1 MSYDIGPRIGIE
13 GEKAFKDSLSAVVSN
28 VKALG
33 AEMKAVTAAFS
44 GNEHS
49 MEALTAQSGVLERSI
64 SATEE
69 EIALLNKQYDS
80 QKKVLEGLGE
90 ALEQAAAE
98 YGETSKEALKA
109 QNAYN
114 RQYRTLNELKTKME
128 NASASLSGFQSAL
141 AANERAAAGLS
152 GEEART
158 ADATERL
165 TREIAEQEE
174 KLSKLGRG
182 YSNAVL
188 EYGKGSDEA
197 KKFEREI
204 GQLSS
209 ELKSNQ
215 QRLKDASTGAEAL
228 GDAMEDASGGVS
240 KMGEGLSSVGVAIG
254 NLMSS
259 AIQAAL
265 EGLRDLGSAL
275 WNLDEAT
282 EAYRAA
288 QGRLNT
294 AFEAAGY
301 STETAHQAY
310 TDLYAILGDTD
321 TAVEAAQLL
330 AQLADSEEDMA
341 QWAEIAAGVAGTFG
355 DALPINSLIEA
366 ANETAKTGE
375 ITGALADALNWAAEE
390 GEPYG
395 VALKASTE
403 ANAEWNKAVEA
414 AASAEDSFSLALQ
427 SCATESERN
436 QLIMSTL
443 TQTYSE
449 ASAAFYENNAAVVQA
464 RESQALLDESLAG
477 LGETISTVKS
487 GLQAEF
493 LPAIAEAAQAFSG
506 MLAGAEGADTA
517 FAGAIQKLVA
527 TGTEK
532 LPEILEFGGTL
543 LSTLGE
549 GIAGA
554 LPEIAG
560 FVGEALSEFTA
571 GVLELLPDLAD
582 AAVELATALADG
594 ISDSLPELI
603 PAAVDTVMQ
612 IAGTLTDPENLEH
625 MISSALELIVSLAE
639 GLIKALPEL
648 AERAPEIIKNLV
660 TALVAEGP
668 QIIAAAVELVTA
680 LADGISDSLPELI
693 PAAVDTVM
701 QIAGTLTDPE
711 NLEHMISSALE
722 LIVSLAEGLIK
733 ALPELAERAPEIIKN
748 LVTALVAEG
757 PQIIAAAL
765 ELVVTLGGGLIAALP
780 DLAAFIPKVIAAIA
794 GGLIEGIG
802 EIEEVGGQIVEG
814 LWEGIK
820 DMGSWI
826 KEKVTGFFGGI
837 VDSVK
842 GLLGIRSPSRV
853 FAGIGGNMAEGLEQG
868 WSGAYRHT
876 KRRITGGLQDVADE
890 ARKIG
895 DLFEGV
901 SYEPDVD
908 YSELMLAAKD
918 LEEFQ
923 RLAAQRSA
931 KIVGESLDTTAQ
943 GFAGN
948 EELLE
953 RWQSSVRQSMDSIQ
967 RTVDGVSYAPDVDYS
982 ALMLAAEDLEK
993 FQQLAAQRS
1002 AKIVGENIDL
1012 AAQGF
1017 AGNAELLEQWRD
1029 SVQRT
1034 MDSIEKSAGGV
1045 SYEPDVDCSEWMLA
1059 AKDLE
1064 EFIAGGPDMGRA
1076 FMEELSNGIA
1086 EGASTLYDTM
1096 REVTRNTGAV
1106 FREELDAVCGRID
1119 SAMSELGTA
1128 PPARTAGNAGASAA
1142 SGTQRAEGP
1151 ANMADAVSR
1160 ALSGAAVYMSGRK
1173 VGKLLTTQQGNG
1185 TIARGGGLVPV
1196 G

>member
-390 GEPYG
+390 GETYG

-560 FVGEALSEFTA
+560 FGGEALSEFTA

-582 AAVELATALADG
+582 
-594 ISDSLPELI
+594 
-603 PAAVDTVMQ
+603 
-612 IAGTLTDPENLEH
+612 
-625 MISSALELIVSLAE
+625 
-639 GLIKALPEL
+639 
-648 AERAPEIIKNLV
+648 
-660 TALVAEGP
+660 
-668 QIIAAAVELVTA
+668 AAVELVTA

>member
-254 NLMSS
+254 DLMSS

-390 GEPYG
+390 GETYG

-414 AASAEDSFSLALQ
+414 AASAEDYFSLALQ

-560 FVGEALSEFTA
+560 FGGEALSEFTA

-582 AAVELATALADG
+582 
-594 ISDSLPELI
+594 
-603 PAAVDTVMQ
+603 
-612 IAGTLTDPENLEH
+612 
-625 MISSALELIVSLAE
+625 
-639 GLIKALPEL
+639 
-648 AERAPEIIKNLV
+648 
-660 TALVAEGP
+660 
-668 QIIAAAVELVTA
+668 AAVELVTA

-895 DLFEGV
+895 DLFKGV

>member
-390 GEPYG
+390 GETYG

-668 QIIAAAVELVTA
+668 QIIAAA
-680 LADGISDSLPELI
+680 
-693 PAAVDTVM
+693 
-701 QIAGTLTDPE
+701 
-711 NLEHMISSALE
+711 
-722 LIVSLAEGLIK
+722 
-733 ALPELAERAPEIIKN
+733 
-748 LVTALVAEG
+748 
-757 PQIIAAAL
+757 L

-895 DLFEGV
+895 DLFKGV

>member
-603 PAAVDTVMQ
+603 PAAVATVMQ

-625 MISSALELIVSLAE
+625 MISSA
-639 GLIKALPEL
+639 
-648 AERAPEIIKNLV
+648 R
-660 TALVAEGP
+660 
-668 QIIAAAVELVTA
+668 
-680 LADGISDSLPELI
+680 
-693 PAAVDTVM
+693 
-701 QIAGTLTDPE
+701 
-711 NLEHMISSALE
+711 E

-895 DLFEGV
+895 DLFKGV

>member
-390 GEPYG
+390 GETYG

-414 AASAEDSFSLALQ
+414 AASAEDYFSLALQ

-560 FVGEALSEFTA
+560 FGGEALSEFTA

-582 AAVELATALADG
+582 
-594 ISDSLPELI
+594 
-603 PAAVDTVMQ
+603 
-612 IAGTLTDPENLEH
+612 
-625 MISSALELIVSLAE
+625 
-639 GLIKALPEL
+639 
-648 AERAPEIIKNLV
+648 
-660 TALVAEGP
+660 
-668 QIIAAAVELVTA
+668 AAVELVTA

-895 DLFEGV
+895 DLFKGV

-1045 SYEPDVDCSEWMLA
+1045 SYEPDVDCSEWILA

>member
-152 GEEART
+152 GEEAHT

-390 GEPYG
+390 GETYG

-414 AASAEDSFSLALQ
+414 AASAEDYFSLALQ

-560 FVGEALSEFTA
+560 FGGEALSEFTA

-582 AAVELATALADG
+582 
-594 ISDSLPELI
+594 
-603 PAAVDTVMQ
+603 
-612 IAGTLTDPENLEH
+612 
-625 MISSALELIVSLAE
+625 
-639 GLIKALPEL
+639 
-648 AERAPEIIKNLV
+648 
-660 TALVAEGP
+660 
-668 QIIAAAVELVTA
+668 AAVELVTA

-895 DLFEGV
+895 DLFKGV

-993 FQQLAAQRS
+993 FRQLAAQRS

>member
-390 GEPYG
+390 GETYG

-414 AASAEDSFSLALQ
+414 AASAEDYFSLALQ

-560 FVGEALSEFTA
+560 FGGEALSEFTA

-582 AAVELATALADG
+582 
-594 ISDSLPELI
+594 
-603 PAAVDTVMQ
+603 
-612 IAGTLTDPENLEH
+612 
-625 MISSALELIVSLAE
+625 
-639 GLIKALPEL
+639 
-648 AERAPEIIKNLV
+648 
-660 TALVAEGP
+660 
-668 QIIAAAVELVTA
+668 AAVELVTA

-895 DLFEGV
+895 DLFKGV

-948 EELLE
+948 E
-953 RWQSSVRQSMDSIQ
+953 
-967 RTVDGVSYAPDVDYS
+967 
-982 ALMLAAEDLEK
+982 
-993 FQQLAAQRS
+993 
-1002 AKIVGENIDL
+1002 
-1012 AAQGF
+1012 
-1017 AGNAELLEQWRD
+1017 ELLEQWRD

>member
-390 GEPYG
+390 GETYG

-414 AASAEDSFSLALQ
+414 AASAEDYFSLALQ

-464 RESQALLDESLAG
+464 RESQSLLDESLAG

-560 FVGEALSEFTA
+560 FGGEALSEFTA

-582 AAVELATALADG
+582 
-594 ISDSLPELI
+594 
-603 PAAVDTVMQ
+603 
-612 IAGTLTDPENLEH
+612 
-625 MISSALELIVSLAE
+625 
-639 GLIKALPEL
+639 
-648 AERAPEIIKNLV
+648 
-660 TALVAEGP
+660 
-668 QIIAAAVELVTA
+668 AAVELVTA

-895 DLFEGV
+895 DLFKGV

>member
-215 QRLKDASTGAEAL
+215 QRLKDASAGAEAL

-390 GEPYG
+390 GETYG

-414 AASAEDSFSLALQ
+414 AASAEDYFSLALQ

-560 FVGEALSEFTA
+560 FGGEALSEFTA

-582 AAVELATALADG
+582 
-594 ISDSLPELI
+594 
-603 PAAVDTVMQ
+603 
-612 IAGTLTDPENLEH
+612 
-625 MISSALELIVSLAE
+625 
-639 GLIKALPEL
+639 
-648 AERAPEIIKNLV
+648 
-660 TALVAEGP
+660 
-668 QIIAAAVELVTA
+668 AAVELVTA

-1029 SVQRT
+1029 SIQRT

>member
-390 GEPYG
+390 GETYG

-414 AASAEDSFSLALQ
+414 AASAEDYFSLALQ
-427 SCATESERN
+427 SCTTESERN

-560 FVGEALSEFTA
+560 FGGEALSEFTA

-582 AAVELATALADG
+582 
-594 ISDSLPELI
+594 
-603 PAAVDTVMQ
+603 
-612 IAGTLTDPENLEH
+612 
-625 MISSALELIVSLAE
+625 
-639 GLIKALPEL
+639 
-648 AERAPEIIKNLV
+648 
-660 TALVAEGP
+660 
-668 QIIAAAVELVTA
+668 AAVELVTA

>member
-1 MSYDIGPRIGIE
+1 
-13 GEKAFKDSLSAVVSN
+13 
-28 VKALG
+28 
-33 AEMKAVTAAFS
+33 
-44 GNEHS
+44 
-49 MEALTAQSGVLERSI
+49 
-64 SATEE
+64 
-69 EIALLNKQYDS
+69 
-80 QKKVLEGLGE
+80 
-90 ALEQAAAE
+90 
-98 YGETSKEALKA
+98 
-109 QNAYN
+109 
-114 RQYRTLNELKTKME
+114 
-128 NASASLSGFQSAL
+128 
-141 AANERAAAGLS
+141 
-152 GEEART
+152 
-158 ADATERL
+158 
-165 TREIAEQEE
+165 
-174 KLSKLGRG
+174 
-182 YSNAVL
+182 
-188 EYGKGSDEA
+188 
-197 KKFEREI
+197 
-204 GQLSS
+204 
-209 ELKSNQ
+209 
-215 QRLKDASTGAEAL
+215 
-228 GDAMEDASGGVS
+228 
-240 KMGEGLSSVGVAIG
+240 
-254 NLMSS
+254 
-259 AIQAAL
+259 
-265 EGLRDLGSAL
+265 
-275 WNLDEAT
+275 
-282 EAYRAA
+282 
-288 QGRLNT
+288 
-294 AFEAAGY
+294 
-301 STETAHQAY
+301 
-310 TDLYAILGDTD
+310 
-321 TAVEAAQLL
+321 
-330 AQLADSEEDMA
+330 
-341 QWAEIAAGVAGTFG
+341 
-355 DALPINSLIEA
+355 
-366 ANETAKTGE
+366 
-375 ITGALADALNWAAEE
+375 
-390 GEPYG
+390 
-395 VALKASTE
+395 
-403 ANAEWNKAVEA
+403 
-414 AASAEDSFSLALQ
+414 
-427 SCATESERN
+427 
-436 QLIMSTL
+436 MSTL

-560 FVGEALSEFTA
+560 FGGEALSEFTA

-582 AAVELATALADG
+582 
-594 ISDSLPELI
+594 
-603 PAAVDTVMQ
+603 
-612 IAGTLTDPENLEH
+612 
-625 MISSALELIVSLAE
+625 
-639 GLIKALPEL
+639 
-648 AERAPEIIKNLV
+648 
-660 TALVAEGP
+660 
-668 QIIAAAVELVTA
+668 AAVELVTA

-895 DLFEGV
+895 DLFKGV

>member
-174 KLSKLGRG
+174 QLSKLGRG

-215 QRLKDASTGAEAL
+215 QRLKDASAGAEAL

-390 GEPYG
+390 GETYG

-414 AASAEDSFSLALQ
+414 AASAEDYFSLALQ

-560 FVGEALSEFTA
+560 FGGEALSEFTA

-582 AAVELATALADG
+582 
-594 ISDSLPELI
+594 
-603 PAAVDTVMQ
+603 
-612 IAGTLTDPENLEH
+612 
-625 MISSALELIVSLAE
+625 
-639 GLIKALPEL
+639 
-648 AERAPEIIKNLV
+648 
-660 TALVAEGP
+660 
-668 QIIAAAVELVTA
+668 AAVELVTA

>member
-390 GEPYG
+390 GETYG

-414 AASAEDSFSLALQ
+414 AASAEDYFSLALQ

-560 FVGEALSEFTA
+560 FGGEALSEFTA

-582 AAVELATALADG
+582 
-594 ISDSLPELI
+594 
-603 PAAVDTVMQ
+603 
-612 IAGTLTDPENLEH
+612 
-625 MISSALELIVSLAE
+625 
-639 GLIKALPEL
+639 
-648 AERAPEIIKNLV
+648 
-660 TALVAEGP
+660 
-668 QIIAAAVELVTA
+668 AAVELVTA

-733 ALPELAERAPEIIKN
+733 AHPELAERAPEIIKN

-895 DLFEGV
+895 DLFKGV

>member
-390 GEPYG
+390 GETYG

-403 ANAEWNKAVEA
+403 ANAEWNKVVEA
-414 AASAEDSFSLALQ
+414 AASAEDYFSLALQ

-560 FVGEALSEFTA
+560 FGGEALSEFTA

-582 AAVELATALADG
+582 
-594 ISDSLPELI
+594 
-603 PAAVDTVMQ
+603 
-612 IAGTLTDPENLEH
+612 
-625 MISSALELIVSLAE
+625 
-639 GLIKALPEL
+639 
-648 AERAPEIIKNLV
+648 
-660 TALVAEGP
+660 
-668 QIIAAAVELVTA
+668 AAVELVTA

-1151 ANMADAVSR
+1151 ANIADAVSR

>member
-1 MSYDIGPRIGIE
+1 MSYDIGPKIGIE

-44 GNEHS
+44 GNENS
-49 MEALTAQSGVLERSI
+49 MEALTAKNGVLEKSI

-69 EIALLNKQYDS
+69 ELALLNKQYDS

-90 ALEQAAAE
+90 ALEQAAE
-98 YGETSKEALKA
+98 KYGENSTEALKA

-141 AANERAAAGLS
+141 AANERAAAGLAD
-152 GEEART
+152 GEART

-165 TREIAEQEE
+165 TREIAGQEE

-204 GQLSS
+204 GELSS

-215 QRLKDASTGAEAL
+215 QRLKDAAAGAEEL
-228 GDAMEDASGGVS
+228 GDSMEDATSGVNR
-240 KMGEGLSSVGVAIG
+240 MGGGLSSVGVAVG

-259 AIQAAL
+259 AVQAAL
-265 EGLRDLGSAL
+265 EGLRDLASAL

-282 EAYRAA
+282 EEYRAA
-288 QGRLNT
+288 QGKLNT

-341 QWAEIAAGVAGTFG
+341 EWAGIAAGVAGTFG
-355 DALPINSLIEA
+355 DALPINSLTEA

-375 ITGALADALNWAAEE
+375 ITGALADAINWAAKE
-390 GEPYG
+390 GETYG
-395 VALKASTE
+395 VALKANTE

-414 AASAEDSFSLALQ
+414 AASAEDYFNLALQ

-443 TQTYSE
+443 TQSYSE
-449 ASAAFYENNAAVVQA
+449 ASAAFYENNAALIRA

-493 LPAIAEAAQAFSG
+493 LPAIAEVAQAFSG
-506 MLAGAEGADTA
+506 MLTGAEGADAA
-517 FAGAIQKLVA
+517 FAEAIEKLIS

-560 FVGEALSEFTA
+560 FGGEVLSEFTA

-582 AAVELATALADG
+582 
-594 ISDSLPELI
+594 
-603 PAAVDTVMQ
+603 
-612 IAGTLTDPENLEH
+612 
-625 MISSALELIVSLAE
+625 
-639 GLIKALPEL
+639 
-648 AERAPEIIKNLV
+648 
-660 TALVAEGP
+660 
-668 QIIAAAVELVTA
+668 AAVELVTA

-693 PAAVDTVM
+693 PAATETVL
-701 QIAGTLTDPE
+701 QIAETLTAPE
-711 NLEHMISSALE
+711 NLEHIISSALE

-733 ALPELAERAPEIIKN
+733 ALPELVERAPEIIKN

-765 ELVVTLGGGLIAALP
+765 ELMVTLGGGLIAAIP
-780 DLAAFIPKVIAAIA
+780 DLVAFVPKIIVAIA

-1086 EGASTLYDTM
+1086 EGASTLYGTM

-1173 VGKLLTTQQGNG
+1173 VGKLLTARQGND

>member
-390 GEPYG
+390 GETYG

-414 AASAEDSFSLALQ
+414 AASAEDYFSLALQ

-560 FVGEALSEFTA
+560 FGGEALSEFTA

-582 AAVELATALADG
+582 
-594 ISDSLPELI
+594 
-603 PAAVDTVMQ
+603 
-612 IAGTLTDPENLEH
+612 
-625 MISSALELIVSLAE
+625 
-639 GLIKALPEL
+639 
-648 AERAPEIIKNLV
+648 
-660 TALVAEGP
+660 
-668 QIIAAAVELVTA
+668 AAVELVTA

-895 DLFEGV
+895 DLFKGV

-1034 MDSIEKSAGGV
+1034 MDSIEKSADGV

-1151 ANMADAVSR
+1151 ANIADAVSR

>member
-330 AQLADSEEDMA
+330 TQLADSEEDMA

-390 GEPYG
+390 GETYG

-414 AASAEDSFSLALQ
+414 AASAEDYFSLALQ

-560 FVGEALSEFTA
+560 FGGEALSEFTA

-582 AAVELATALADG
+582 
-594 ISDSLPELI
+594 
-603 PAAVDTVMQ
+603 
-612 IAGTLTDPENLEH
+612 
-625 MISSALELIVSLAE
+625 
-639 GLIKALPEL
+639 
-648 AERAPEIIKNLV
+648 
-660 TALVAEGP
+660 
-668 QIIAAAVELVTA
+668 AAVELVTA

-895 DLFEGV
+895 DLFKGV

>member
-390 GEPYG
+390 GETYG

-414 AASAEDSFSLALQ
+414 AASAEDYFSLALQ

-560 FVGEALSEFTA
+560 FGGEALSEFTA

-582 AAVELATALADG
+582 
-594 ISDSLPELI
+594 
-603 PAAVDTVMQ
+603 
-612 IAGTLTDPENLEH
+612 
-625 MISSALELIVSLAE
+625 
-639 GLIKALPEL
+639 
-648 AERAPEIIKNLV
+648 
-660 TALVAEGP
+660 
-668 QIIAAAVELVTA
+668 AAVELVTA

-1012 AAQGF
+1012 PAQGF

>member
-390 GEPYG
+390 GETYG

-560 FVGEALSEFTA
+560 FGGEALSEFTA

-582 AAVELATALADG
+582 AAVEL
-594 ISDSLPELI
+594 
-603 PAAVDTVMQ
+603 
-612 IAGTLTDPENLEH
+612 
-625 MISSALELIVSLAE
+625 
-639 GLIKALPEL
+639 
-648 AERAPEIIKNLV
+648 
-660 TALVAEGP
+660 
-668 QIIAAAVELVTA
+668 VTA

-693 PAAVDTVM
+693 PAAVATVM

>member
-390 GEPYG
+390 GETYG

-414 AASAEDSFSLALQ
+414 AASAEDYFSLALQ

-560 FVGEALSEFTA
+560 FGGEALSEFTA

-582 AAVELATALADG
+582 
-594 ISDSLPELI
+594 
-603 PAAVDTVMQ
+603 
-612 IAGTLTDPENLEH
+612 
-625 MISSALELIVSLAE
+625 
-639 GLIKALPEL
+639 
-648 AERAPEIIKNLV
+648 
-660 TALVAEGP
+660 
-668 QIIAAAVELVTA
+668 AAVELVTA

-895 DLFEGV
+895 DLFKGV

-953 RWQSSVRQSMDSIQ
+953 RCPGSVRLTMDSIQ

-1096 REVTRNTGAV
+1096 REVTRTTGAV
-1106 FREELDAVCGRID
+1106 FR
-1119 SAMSELGTA
+1119 
-1128 PPARTAGNAGASAA
+1128 
-1142 SGTQRAEGP
+1142 QRHE
-1151 ANMADAVSR
+1151 
-1160 ALSGAAVYMSGRK
+1160 
-1173 VGKLLTTQQGNG
+1173 
-1185 TIARGGGLVPV
+1185 
-1196 G
+1196 

>member
-390 GEPYG
+390 GETYG

-414 AASAEDSFSLALQ
+414 AASAEDYFSLALQ

-560 FVGEALSEFTA
+560 FGGEALSEFTA

-582 AAVELATALADG
+582 
-594 ISDSLPELI
+594 
-603 PAAVDTVMQ
+603 
-612 IAGTLTDPENLEH
+612 
-625 MISSALELIVSLAE
+625 
-639 GLIKALPEL
+639 
-648 AERAPEIIKNLV
+648 
-660 TALVAEGP
+660 
-668 QIIAAAVELVTA
+668 AAVELVTA

-895 DLFEGV
+895 DLFKGV

>member
-603 PAAVDTVMQ
+603 PAAV
-612 IAGTLTDPENLEH
+612 A
-625 MISSALELIVSLAE
+625 
-639 GLIKALPEL
+639 
-648 AERAPEIIKNLV
+648 
-660 TALVAEGP
+660 
-668 QIIAAAVELVTA
+668 
-680 LADGISDSLPELI
+680 
-693 PAAVDTVM
+693 TVM

>member
-390 GEPYG
+390 GETYG

-414 AASAEDSFSLALQ
+414 AASAEDYFSLALQ

-560 FVGEALSEFTA
+560 FGGEALSEFTA
-571 GVLELLPDLAD
+571 GVLGLLPDLAD
-582 AAVELATALADG
+582 
-594 ISDSLPELI
+594 
-603 PAAVDTVMQ
+603 
-612 IAGTLTDPENLEH
+612 
-625 MISSALELIVSLAE
+625 
-639 GLIKALPEL
+639 
-648 AERAPEIIKNLV
+648 
-660 TALVAEGP
+660 
-668 QIIAAAVELVTA
+668 AAVELVTA

>member
-215 QRLKDASTGAEAL
+215 QRLKDASAGAEAL

-390 GEPYG
+390 GETYG

-414 AASAEDSFSLALQ
+414 AASAEDYFSLALQ

-517 FAGAIQKLVA
+517 SAGAIQKLVA

-560 FVGEALSEFTA
+560 FGGEALSEFTA

-582 AAVELATALADG
+582 
-594 ISDSLPELI
+594 
-603 PAAVDTVMQ
+603 
-612 IAGTLTDPENLEH
+612 
-625 MISSALELIVSLAE
+625 
-639 GLIKALPEL
+639 
-648 AERAPEIIKNLV
+648 
-660 TALVAEGP
+660 
-668 QIIAAAVELVTA
+668 AAVELVTA

-895 DLFEGV
+895 DLFKGV

>member
-390 GEPYG
+390 GETYG

-414 AASAEDSFSLALQ
+414 AASAEDYFSLALQ

-668 QIIAAAVELVTA
+668 QIIAAA
-680 LADGISDSLPELI
+680 
-693 PAAVDTVM
+693 
-701 QIAGTLTDPE
+701 
-711 NLEHMISSALE
+711 
-722 LIVSLAEGLIK
+722 
-733 ALPELAERAPEIIKN
+733 
-748 LVTALVAEG
+748 
-757 PQIIAAAL
+757 L

-895 DLFEGV
+895 DLFKGV

>member
-215 QRLKDASTGAEAL
+215 QRLKDASAGAEAL

-390 GEPYG
+390 GETYG

-414 AASAEDSFSLALQ
+414 AASAEDYFSLALQ

-560 FVGEALSEFTA
+560 FGGEALSEFTA

-582 AAVELATALADG
+582 
-594 ISDSLPELI
+594 
-603 PAAVDTVMQ
+603 
-612 IAGTLTDPENLEH
+612 
-625 MISSALELIVSLAE
+625 
-639 GLIKALPEL
+639 
-648 AERAPEIIKNLV
+648 
-660 TALVAEGP
+660 
-668 QIIAAAVELVTA
+668 AAVELVTA

-895 DLFEGV
+895 DLFKGV

-993 FQQLAAQRS
+993 FRQLAAQRS

>member
-215 QRLKDASTGAEAL
+215 QRLKDASAGAEAL

-390 GEPYG
+390 GETYG

-414 AASAEDSFSLALQ
+414 AASAEDYFSLALQ

-560 FVGEALSEFTA
+560 FGGEALSEFTA

-582 AAVELATALADG
+582 
-594 ISDSLPELI
+594 
-603 PAAVDTVMQ
+603 
-612 IAGTLTDPENLEH
+612 
-625 MISSALELIVSLAE
+625 
-639 GLIKALPEL
+639 
-648 AERAPEIIKNLV
+648 
-660 TALVAEGP
+660 
-668 QIIAAAVELVTA
+668 AAVELVTA

-895 DLFEGV
+895 DLFKGV

>member
-390 GEPYG
+390 GETYG

-414 AASAEDSFSLALQ
+414 AASAEDYFSLALQ

-560 FVGEALSEFTA
+560 FGGEALSEFTA

-582 AAVELATALADG
+582 
-594 ISDSLPELI
+594 
-603 PAAVDTVMQ
+603 
-612 IAGTLTDPENLEH
+612 
-625 MISSALELIVSLAE
+625 
-639 GLIKALPEL
+639 
-648 AERAPEIIKNLV
+648 
-660 TALVAEGP
+660 
-668 QIIAAAVELVTA
+668 AAVELVTA

-895 DLFEGV
+895 DLFKGV

-1034 MDSIEKSAGGV
+1034 MDSIEKSADGV

>member
-390 GEPYG
+390 GETYG

-414 AASAEDSFSLALQ
+414 AASAEDYFSLALQ

-560 FVGEALSEFTA
+560 FGGEALSEFTA

-582 AAVELATALADG
+582 
-594 ISDSLPELI
+594 
-603 PAAVDTVMQ
+603 
-612 IAGTLTDPENLEH
+612 
-625 MISSALELIVSLAE
+625 
-639 GLIKALPEL
+639 
-648 AERAPEIIKNLV
+648 
-660 TALVAEGP
+660 
-668 QIIAAAVELVTA
+668 AAVELVTA